1 MGDKLKRSNLP
12 WLRKICGG
20 IECHGMQTT
29 TVKHDDSTLGVIEG
43 CVFEYDAEGEKVMVA
58 NLYGDMFT
66 NEDGDEF
73 PVMEYKISCKCRNVK
88 FNYPLFMAMIIT
100 LKALGTKKPP
110 ITPHLRKSGERGRG
124 VDFDI
129 FLAEVYELIILYT
142 LLLVKIN

>member
-88 FNYPLFMAMIIT
+88 FNYPLFMARKEVARNQEM
-100 LKALGTKKPP
+100 PP
-110 ITPHLRKSGERGRG
+110 STIVTGYLRKG
-124 VDFDI
+124 
-129 FLAEVYELIILYT
+129 LQC
-142 LLLVKIN
+142 